1 MRGKTV
7 SINDNIFKIMKDKG
21 LTQKEFS
28 RLSGIPESTISD
40 WKNHGK
46 IPGSDKLGLICRTL
60 GVDLHSLFVDDMG
73 FETDTDG
80 IQPLSADEYI

>member
-1 MRGKTV
+1 M

-46 IPGSDKLGLICRTL
+46 IPGADKLG
-60 GVDLHSLFVDDMG
+60 
-73 FETDTDG
+73 
-80 IQPLSADEYI
+80 